1 VSPDP
6 ASQTGAPDPGA
17 SGPGATAS
25 EEERARAAYEAE
37 LSRISSSDMML
48 QAAVSLLN
56 IGARRLTPAEGQAA
70 AARSGGSQADAGAAG
85 TGATAER
92 DLDQVRDSIDAVRAL
107 LEILERR
114 VPEGLR
120 PLRDALAQLQLAY
133 AREVEAERAAP
144 GQPGQR
150 PDESGARPEPARSG
164 AEEERAGGAQEE
176 QAGESPSE
184 GERRGPGPAEASGRL
199 WVPGR

>member
-6 ASQTGAPDPGA
+6 TFETGAPDPGA
-17 SGPGATAS
+17 SSAGATAN

-37 LSRISSSDMML
+37 LSRISSADMIL

-56 IGARRLTPAEGQAA
+56 IGARRLAPAGDDAA
-70 AARSGGSQADAGAAG
+70 AGPGRPGESQAEAGTGG
-85 TGATAER
+85 TGATGER
-92 DLDQVRDSIDAVRAL
+92 DLEQVRDAIDAVRAL

-120 PLRDALAQLQLAY
+120 PLRDALAQLQIAY
-133 AREVEAERAAP
+133 AREVEAAGAGDQAAR
-144 GQPGQR
+144 QPAQ
-150 PDESGARPEPARSG
+150 SGADPASGRPAAKEG
-164 AEEERAGGAQEE
+164 
-176 QAGESPSE
+176 QAGKSAPEDE
-184 GERRGPGPAEASGRL
+184 GERRGPGPAESSGRL